1 MQRRTFHSLVL
12 GTSFSM
18 LGRAEGD
25 DGARKTGPAGKLLS
39 SSPIQTHLKGASA
52 WKVRYLSKG
61 MNEISHEVTGLVI
74 APSEKGTNR
83 PMMTWCHG
91 TTGLGDVACPS
102 AQPDPARELTVY
114 FSAGATQQIDYGVP
128 GVQGF
133 IDRGYVVC
141 ATDYQGLGTSEVHHY
156 SVSKTNARDALFLA
170 HAARELD
177 VGAGGRLLAYGW
189 SQGGAAAAALAEL
202 EDADF
207 GNLDLRGSVILSPGV
222 ASVGLENP
230 TGQMAAALVD
240 PKRAPDSHLLMML
253 WGYAAAYSTFDPA
266 DVFTPLGLQLMEES
280 WRVQPVHHLNDVI
293 SRIFRLKGPI
303 LRSPPRN
310 FDTWKSAIFQ
320 SSAGLVKPRC
330 PLLMCVDAFD
340 NGTVIPVAWQ
350 EDYAKLVKGLG
361 ATIETKK
368 FPNDDHFSLPF
379 SVREVVAD
387 WMDSA
392 LSTRK

>member
-1 MQRRTFHSLVL
+1 MHRRTFQSLVL
-12 GTSFSM
+12 GASFS
-18 LGRAEGD
+18 LIGRTDAS
-25 DGARKTGPAGKLLS
+25 DGAEKTRPAGKLLS
-39 SSPIQTHLKGASA
+39 SSPTPTRLKGASA
-52 WKVRYLSKG
+52 WKVRYVSKDA
-61 MNEISHEVTGLVI
+61 NDASHEVTGLVI
-74 APSEKGTNR
+74 APSTQAADR
-83 PMMTWCHG
+83 PILTWCHG

-114 FSAGATQQIDYGVP
+114 FSPGATQQIDYGIP

-141 ATDYQGLGTSEVHHY
+141 ATDYQGLGNSEVHQY
-156 SVSKTNARDALFLA
+156 SVGRTNARDALFLA

-177 VGAGGRLLAYGW
+177 VGTGTRLLAYGW
-189 SQGGAAAAALAEL
+189 SQGGGAAAALAEL

-222 ASVGLENP
+222 TSVALENP
-230 TGQMAAALVD
+230 TGAMAAALVN
-240 PKRAPDSHLLMML
+240 PKLAPDSHLLMML
-253 WGYAAAYSTFDPA
+253 WGYAAAFPELNPA
-266 DVFTPLGLQLMEES
+266 DVFTPLGLQLMEQS
-280 WRVQPVHHLNDVI
+280 WKVQPVHHLNDVI
-293 SRIFRLKGPI
+293 ARTFRLQGAI

-310 FDTWKSAIFQ
+310 LNSWKSAIAK

-330 PLLMCVDAFD
+330 PLLMCVDSFG

-350 EDYAKLVKGLG
+350 EDYAKVMQGLG
-361 ATIETKK
+361 AKIETQK

-379 SVREVVAD
+379 SVRDVVAD

-392 LSTRK
+392 LARRT